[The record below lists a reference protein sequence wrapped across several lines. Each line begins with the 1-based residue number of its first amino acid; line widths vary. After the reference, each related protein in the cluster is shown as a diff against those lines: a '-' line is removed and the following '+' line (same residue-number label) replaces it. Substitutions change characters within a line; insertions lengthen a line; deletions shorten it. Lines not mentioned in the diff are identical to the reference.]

1 MNRNRHSPLR
11 MFLFAFALLTAQES
25 LQAQNA
31 NTMVASI
38 HLRSEVRRDDSSLAL
53 RAVAALEQLKADVL
67 VHRWDGEF
75 ESDGKLARVQIETFT
90 AKLNQATAEI
100 ESILP
105 QLSDVKLRSHLR
117 NSLYS
122 YRDGAFWWAKV
133 DQRKVVTIANF
144 RLSFA
149 PTTPADRFLAS
160 AVPYTV
166 VIHWRQ
172 ANKYLLRAQKLII
185 EANTSVSE
193 PSR

>member
-1 MNRNRHSPLR
+1 MSTNRHLPLR
-11 MFLFAFALLTAQES
+11 IFLFAFALLTAQES

-31 NTMVASI
+31 NTEVASI
-38 HLRSEVRRDDSSLAL
+38 QLRSAISRDDSSLAL
-53 RAVAALEQLKADVL
+53 RAVAALEQLKADV
-67 VHRWDGEF
+67 VVYRSDGEF
-75 ESDGKLARVQIETFT
+75 ESDSKLARVQIRTFI

-100 ESILP
+100 ESTLP

-149 PTTPADRFLAS
+149 PSTPADRFLGS

-172 ANKYLLRAQKLII
+172 ANKYLLRAQKLIV
-185 EANTSVSE
+185 EANSSVPE